1 MCRIPEPVFG
11 RVLISESYASSL
23 SGALVA
29 RRPPARDIPKYTAV
43 AKLAGIKFD

>member
-1 MCRIPEPVFG
+1 LGGFWT
-11 RVLISESYASSL
+11 ISESYASSL